1 MEELSPN
8 KDKVI
13 IKKTSK
19 SLEINF
25 NKHSTGKEGQE
36 IKRLPM
42 FKNNIV
48 KGRSFLKKED
58 GIVESNTSTIF
69 NYLKKSNNN
78 NLESL

>member
-1 MEELSPN
+1 MEELSTN

-13 IKKTSK
+13 IKKTCNSFK
-19 SLEINF
+19 INF
-25 NKHSTGKEGQE
+25 INHSAKNEERT
-36 IKRLPM
+36 IKGDTM
-42 FKNNIV
+42 FNNNIV

-78 NLESL
+78 TLETL